1 MEVDPMKKITIKV
14 LALILAVVGVI
25 ALVGCNKAPEQTG
38 VVTKPPEGGELEVKG
53 SIKFSYSGGST
64 EDNKQAANAFIE
76 AFQKQYPKVTVQR
89 DYSASDPNTRI
100 SSGDI
105 GDVFYFAEV
114 SAYNYA
120 VTQHALMPLEY
131 YMEVLDIDRGDV
143 YSGIYDA
150 GMINNHLYYIA
161 RDFNQL
167 LFIYNADA
175 ISSKSLTSRV
185 IPEWTWHEFLQLC
198 EEITDDDYYGATLN
212 MPYAP
217 QFIPFLE
224 AYEGRGKWFS
234 LKDKK
239 IDITSGDTL
248 KAIQEALD
256 ACQQGYIDLMI
267 GGDFGGKESVFKYLV
282 YPSINAEAKVYD
294 QKAVKWDLINLPLF
308 EHPAFGAGSSGWG
321 VFNRTSNPNAAA
333 AFALYFYTQE
343 GQRAF
348 NGQTGGSVPL
358 LASLKEDDFWKH
370 PNDEWSD
377 KNWDA
382 CVYKAEDYATVGQ
395 FNCLLPPEIA
405 DIFSSSNLSTALTRA
420 LNGQASLVDGMAAL
434 EQKANEKWKTIS

>member
-150 GMINNHLYYIA
+150 GVINNHLYYIA

-185 IPEWTWHEFLQLC
+185 IPEWTWQEFLQLC

-256 ACQQGYIDLMI
+256 ACQQG
-267 GGDFGGKESVFKYLV
+267 
-282 YPSINAEAKVYD
+282 
-294 QKAVKWDLINLPLF
+294 
-308 EHPAFGAGSSGWG
+308 
-321 VFNRTSNPNAAA
+321 
-333 AFALYFYTQE
+333 
-343 GQRAF
+343 
-348 NGQTGGSVPL
+348 
-358 LASLKEDDFWKH
+358 
-370 PNDEWSD
+370 
-377 KNWDA
+377 
-382 CVYKAEDYATVGQ
+382 
-395 FNCLLPPEIA
+395 
-405 DIFSSSNLSTALTRA
+405 
-420 LNGQASLVDGMAAL
+420 
-434 EQKANEKWKTIS
+434 

>member
-1 MEVDPMKKITIKV
+1 MKKITIKV
-14 LALILAVVGVI
+14 LALILAVIGVI
-25 ALVGCNKAPEQTG
+25 SFAACRQAVIQDG
-38 VVTKPPEGGELEVKG
+38 VVTLPPEGGEIEVKG
-53 SIKFSYSGGST
+53 SIKFSYSGGTS
-64 EDNKQAANAFIE
+64 EDNRGAANAFIE
-76 AFQKQYPKVTVQR
+76 AFQKKYPNVVVQR
-89 DYSASDPNTRI
+89 DYAATAPSTRI

-114 SAYNYA
+114 DAYNYA
-120 VTQHALMPLEY
+120 VTQAALMPLEY
-131 YMEVLDIDRGDV
+131 FMEVLNIDRGDV

-167 LFIYNADA
+167 LFIYNANA
-175 ISSKSLTSRV
+175 IESKALTSRIV
-185 IPEWTWHEFLQLC
+185 PEWTWQEFLQLC

-239 IDITSGDTL
+239 IDVTSGDTL
-248 KAIQEALD
+248 KAINEALD
-256 ACQQGYIDLMI
+256 ACRKGHINLMI
-267 GGDFGGKESVFKYLV
+267 GGDFGGKESVFNYLV
-282 YPSINAEAKVYD
+282 YPSINSTAKTYD
-294 QKAVKWDLINLPLF
+294 QKMVDWDLINLPLF

-321 VFNRTSNPNAAA
+321 VFNRTSNPTAAA
-333 AFALYFYTQE
+333 AFALFFYTQE

-358 LASLKEDDFWKH
+358 LASLKSDDFWKH

-405 DIFSSSNLSTALTRA
+405 EIFSMSNLTTVLTKA
-420 LNGQASLVDGMAAL
+420 LNGNQALEDGMATL
-434 EQKANEKWKTIS
+434 EQRANEKWKTIG

>member
-1 MEVDPMKKITIKV
+1 MKKITIKV
-14 LALILAVVGVI
+14 LALILAV
-25 ALVGCNKAPEQTG
+25 LG
-38 VVTKPPEGGELEVKG
+38 VVSFAACKKAVVRDGIVTMPPEGQELEVKG
-53 SIKFSYSGGST
+53 SIKFSYSLGTS
-64 EDNKQAANAFIE
+64 EDNKGAANAFIE
-76 AFQKQYPKVTVQR
+76 AFQKKYPNVAVQR
-89 DYSASDPNTRI
+89 DYAATSPNTRI

-114 SAYNYA
+114 DAYNYA
-120 VTQHALMPLEY
+120 VTQSALMPLGY
-131 YMEVLDIDRGDV
+131 YMEVLNIDRGDV
-143 YSGIYDA
+143 FSGIYDA

-175 ISSKSLTSRV
+175 INEKSLSARV
-185 IPEWTWHEFLQLC
+185 IPEWTWEEFLQLC
-198 EEITDDDYYGATLN
+198 KEITDDDYYGATLN

-224 AYEGRGKWFS
+224 AYEGRGRWFS

-239 IDITSGDTL
+239 IDVTSGDTL
-248 KAIQEALD
+248 KAINEALD
-256 ACQQGYIDLMI
+256 ACRLGYINLMI
-267 GGDFGGKESVFKYLV
+267 GGDFGGKESVFNYLV
-282 YPSINAEAKVYD
+282 YPSINATAKTYD
-294 QKAVKWDLINLPLF
+294 SKLVDWDLINLPLF

-333 AFALYFYTQE
+333 AFALFFYTQE

-370 PNDEWSD
+370 PNDEWAG

-405 DIFSSSNLSTALTRA
+405 EIFSMSNLTTVLTKA
-420 LNGQASLVDGMAAL
+420 LNGSQSLEDGMAAL
-434 EQKANEKWKTIS
+434 EQRANDKWKTIS